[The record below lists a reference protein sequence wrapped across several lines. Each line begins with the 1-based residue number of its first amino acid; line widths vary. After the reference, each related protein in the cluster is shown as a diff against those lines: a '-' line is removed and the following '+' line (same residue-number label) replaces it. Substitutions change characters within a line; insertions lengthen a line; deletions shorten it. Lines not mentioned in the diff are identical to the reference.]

1 MELIL
6 LEKVQNLG
14 DLGDKVK
21 VRPGYGRNFLV
32 PQGKAVAATKD
43 NVEMFEQ
50 RRAELLER
58 ADKVLAAAE
67 QRKQGLDGFAVTIEA
82 QASNEGRLYGS
93 VAPRDIAAA
102 LTKAGHPVEKA
113 EVILADVLRE
123 TGDFTV
129 TLALHAD
136 VEAEITVTVV
146 AEQQ

>member
-58 ADKVLAAAE
+58 ANKVLAAAE
-67 QRKQGLDGFAVTIEA
+67 QRKQGLDGFEVTIEA
-82 QASNEGRLYGS
+82 QASNEGKLYGS

-102 LTKAGHPVEKA
+102 LTNAGHPVEKA

-123 TGDFTV
+123 TGEFTV

-136 VEAEITVTVV
+136 VEAEVTVKV
-146 AEQQ
+146 IAEQQ